1 MFALLGF
8 VWLSCVRSLR
18 AIYYDSSVLD
28 TSLSLSGAFDF
39 FFCHF
44 VNFVGTPK

>member
-18 AIYYDSSVLD
+18 AIYCDSSVLD
-28 TSLSLSGAFDF
+28 RAFDF